1 MRSQHRPD
9 QARTPPS
16 KLSPAADARPEEG
29 HYAQVC
35 PRRPANPGFRLQR
48 RHNHVPPRF
57 HRRTVMRRRHPI
69 VVSVIAG
76 CLWISASFNPAFAN
90 GLISTERLVGSL
102 PAGEQQPS
110 QPDNLAH
117 LRRASVEATLVDAGV
132 DPVHAHARVEAL
144 TDAEI
149 GELSQRITTA
159 PAGGFWF
166 MPFLIVAAVIG
177 VLIGTR
183 EAQAGTRPATTN
195 LFGHPRTIAN
205 SP

>member
-1 MRSQHRPD
+1 
-9 QARTPPS
+9 
-16 KLSPAADARPEEG
+16 
-29 HYAQVC
+29 
-35 PRRPANPGFRLQR
+35 
-48 RHNHVPPRF
+48 
-57 HRRTVMRRRHPI
+57 MRRRHPT

-76 CLWISASFNPAFAN
+76 CLLISSSFNPAFAS

-102 PAGEQQPS
+102 PVAEHKLSEPG
-110 QPDNLAH
+110 DLAQV
-117 LRRASVEATLVDAGV
+117 RRASVEATLVGAGV
-132 DPVHAHARVEAL
+132 DPVHARARVEAL

-195 LFGHPRTIAN
+195 LFGHPRTLAN